1 MARRRSGT
9 AEREPE
15 PLPRWVRVTVAIL
28 TPLAPLVAVCVQTFA
43 K

>member
-1 MARRRSGT
+1 MARRRRGATES
-9 AEREPE
+9 EPE

-28 TPLAPLVAVCVQTFA
+28 TPLAPLVAVCVEAFA

>member
-1 MARRRSGT
+1 MARSRRGT
-9 AEREPE
+9 AESEPE

-28 TPLAPLVAVCVQTFA
+28 TPLAPLVAVCVEAFA

>member
-1 MARRRSGT
+1 MARRRRGT

-15 PLPRWVRVTVAIL
+15 PLPRWARVTVAIL
-28 TPLAPLVAVCVQTFA
+28 TPLAPLVAVCVQAFA

>member
-1 MARRRSGT
+1 MARSRRGT
-9 AEREPE
+9 AESAPE

-28 TPLAPLVAVCVQTFA
+28 TPLAPLVAVCVEAFA